1 LKKSFIVVISVD
13 ALARFA
19 KQSLLRSGF
28 DVLGLL
34 LDYDARSQT
43 RVEDDR
49 RRSARPSVPRSGSRA
64 THRSARAIPTINQ
77 SINQIKSIKSINRN
91 SQSSCFDSFRYATD
105 GRARASVNERV

>member
-43 RVEDDR
+43 RVDDDR

-77 SINQIKSIKSINRN
+77 SINQINQPK
-91 SQSSCFDSFRYATD
+91 QSVILF
-105 GRARASVNERV
+105 

>member
-43 RVEDDR
+43 RVDDDR

-77 SINQIKSIKSINRN
+77 INQSN
-91 SQSSCFDSFRYATD
+91 QSTETVSHLVLIRFGTRRTD
-105 GRARASVNERV
+105 ARGRR

>member
-1 LKKSFIVVISVD
+1 LKKSFIVVVISVD

-43 RVEDDR
+43 RVDDDR

-77 SINQIKSIKSINRN
+77 SIKSIKSNQINQPK
-91 SQSSCFDSFRYATD
+91 QSVILF
-105 GRARASVNERV
+105 

>member
-1 LKKSFIVVISVD
+1 LKKSFIVVVISVD

-43 RVEDDR
+43 RVDDDR

-77 SINQIKSIKSINRN
+77 SINQINQPK
-91 SQSSCFDSFRYATD
+91 QSVILF
-105 GRARASVNERV
+105 

>member
-43 RVEDDR
+43 RVDDDR

-77 SINQIKSIKSINRN
+77 SIKSIKSN
-91 SQSSCFDSFRYATD
+91 QSTETVSHLVLIRFGTRRTD
-105 GRARASVNERV
+105 ARGRR